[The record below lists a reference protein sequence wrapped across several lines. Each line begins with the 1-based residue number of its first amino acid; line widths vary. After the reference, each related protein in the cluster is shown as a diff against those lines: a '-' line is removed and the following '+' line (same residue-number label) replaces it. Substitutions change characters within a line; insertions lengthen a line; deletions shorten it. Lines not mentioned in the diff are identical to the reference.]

1 MTKSNKN
8 CVLTINGG
16 SSSIKLS
23 LYKIEDSLS
32 QLWYAEMEDI
42 GTSNI
47 KLNFT
52 NTITHQKNSLDV
64 TSGARDTAV
73 NFLIDWL
80 EKQEGFDSIKAIGHR
95 IVRGMTYMEP
105 EQVTPGLL
113 DELKKI
119 SATCEINCLT
129 TKLMLISMV
138 RTCRI
143 SVTGNGS
150 WGRV

>member
-80 EKQEGFDSIKAIGHR
+80 EKQEGSDSIEAIG
-95 IVRGMTYMEP
+95 
-105 EQVTPGLL
+105 Q
-113 DELKKI
+113 
-119 SATCEINCLT
+119 
-129 TKLMLISMV
+129 
-138 RTCRI
+138 
-143 SVTGNGS
+143 GS
-150 WGRV
+150 FVA